1 MTFMIISSRHI
12 RLIQKKRTM
21 HMKQI
26 TFAIA
31 TTIGFIQNMS
41 SKKRNKMKKNA
52 PIYVMA

>member
-12 RLIQKKRTM
+12 RLIQIKRRM
-21 HMKQI
+21 NMKQI

-31 TTIGFIQNMS
+31 TTIVSIQNMS

>member
-12 RLIQKKRTM
+12 RLIQNKLTM
-21 HMKQI
+21 HMKKI

-31 TTIGFIQNMS
+31 TTILSIQSMS